1 MNKDYIELLQD
12 ENTGEFYEPYATIVC
27 KTEEDFKNMQEA
39 LEKQIAK
46 KPVEK
51 YTRYDF
57 NGEYDGDFCKCPNCK
72 NEIIDGFNLGE
83 DYNYC
88 VHCGQKLDWSEV
100 DENKEDN

>member
-39 LEKQIAK
+39 LEKQVAK
-46 KPVEK
+46 KVIDK
-51 YTRYDF
+51 YTRYDAD
-57 NGEYDGDFCKCPNCK
+57 GEYDGDFCDCPNCK
-72 NEIIDGFNLGE
+72 REIIDGFNLGE

-88 VHCGQKLDWSEV
+88 VHCGQKLDWSEA
-100 DENKEDN
+100 DENKEVD